1 MQIIWN
7 PQMKKKVNGIIVVEG
22 SNDVS
27 YLSSYIDA
35 TYVSLNGFEMKNIE
49 FLKEASKNNVIYLL
63 TDSDNSGETI
73 RSKVKSLIPTCI
85 DVIVDSS
92 KCNKKGKHGVFE
104 CEIGEIYRVFS
115 DYFVENSKK
124 ECEKNL
130 CKISQI
136 ISLSDRPNELRNFIC
151 DKLGIESTN
160 NKTFI
165 KRVSLLNI
173 KEEELMDLIKEFNN
187 GN

>member
-7 PQMKKKVNGIIVVEG
+7 PKMKKKVNGIIVVEG

-63 TDSDNSGETI
+63 TDSDNSGEII

-85 DVIVDSS
+85 DVIVDSL
-92 KCNKKGKHGVFE
+92 KCNKKGG
-104 CEIGEIYRVFS
+104 I
-115 DYFVENSKK
+115 
-124 ECEKNL
+124 KN
-130 CKISQI
+130 
-136 ISLSDRPNELRNFIC
+136 D
-151 DKLGIESTN
+151 
-160 NKTFI
+160 
-165 KRVSLLNI
+165 
-173 KEEELMDLIKEFNN
+173 
-187 GN
+187 